1 MIGMACTAHSHNSSP
16 LCFCCWPSRLIIC
29 SQVREVVVNRS
40 CPRRQS
46 KQDFRSYLDR
56 FLILLIEPIPHESLF
71 ALVHRKGAFYV
82 GLRLGR
88 VEPLEKRCEAA
99 PLSSMNFAFIHTL
112 ATYFLASDEPVT
124 AEHAHAGD
132 KQVRGLH
139 ALAVS
144 GERFFTMFL
153 QARAEILLAL
163 VFLHAAAHVAG
174 VMVVA
179 ASLELKVWKLY
190 E

>member
-1 MIGMACTAHSHNSSP
+1 MVP
-16 LCFCCWPSRLIIC
+16 VLQRLI
-29 SQVREVVVNRS
+29 REEHRPSAARQHADGRTS
-40 CPRRQS
+40 CPGY
-46 KQDFRSYLDR
+46 FDR
-56 FLILLIEPIPHESLF
+56 
-71 ALVHRKGAFYV
+71 HRGGK
-82 GLRLGR
+82 
-88 VEPLEKRCEAA
+88 
-99 PLSSMNFAFIHTL
+99 
-112 ATYFLASDEPVT
+112 LASDEPVT